1 MTEPSSQTEKQ
12 IYQGRTWRS
21 MKQNTL
27 AMTGFAIIAL
37 LVFFSIFATVLA
49 PFDPAEV
56 RILDRLQAPGAQHW
70 MGTDEFGR
78 DILSRVLYGAR
89 VSLLI
94 SSMVVLSAGI
104 VGSLMGL
111 TAGYFLG
118 ATDFIVMRI
127 VDGLMAFPALLLS
140 LAIMAALGPN
150 TVNLIIALAIVYVP
164 GFARLT
170 RNAVL
175 SIRELE
181 YVEASRAIG
190 AGHLRIMFDHV
201 LPNCLS
207 PADRSGHGG
216 LRLCHPLRSGPELS
230 GIRRSIQG
238 QLGCHSERRPRLG
251 FQCAL
256 DQHLSGNRH
265 LPFRAGRQSGRGR
278 PARHSRSEER
288 IEP

>member
-21 MKQNTL
+21 MKRNTL

-56 RILDRLQAPGAQHW
+56 RILDRLQAPGAHHW

-111 TAGYFLG
+111 AAGYYLG

-207 PADRSGHGG
+207 PLIVQATVVFGYAILSEAALSFLGFGAPSKASWGAILSDGRDWVFNAPWISIYPGIAISLFVLGANLAGDG
-216 LRLCHPLRSGPELS
+216 LRDILD
-230 GIRRSIQG
+230 
-238 QLGCHSERRPRLG
+238 PRT
-251 FQCAL
+251 
-256 DQHLSGNRH
+256 
-265 LPFRAGRQSGRGR
+265 
-278 PARHSRSEER
+278 E
-288 IEP
+288 

>member
-21 MKQNTL
+21 MKRNTL

-56 RILDRLQAPGAQHW
+56 RILDRLQAPGAHHW

-111 TAGYFLG
+111 AAGYYLG

-150 TVNLIIALAIVYVP
+150 TVNLVVALAIVYVP

-190 AGHLRIMFDHV
+190 AGHLRIMFDHI

-207 PADRSGHGG
+207 PLIVQATVVFGYAILSEAALSFLGFGAPSKASWGAILSDGRDWVFNAPWISIYPGIAISLFVLGANLAGDG
-216 LRLCHPLRSGPELS
+216 LRDILD
-230 GIRRSIQG
+230 
-238 QLGCHSERRPRLG
+238 PRT
-251 FQCAL
+251 
-256 DQHLSGNRH
+256 
-265 LPFRAGRQSGRGR
+265 
-278 PARHSRSEER
+278 E
-288 IEP
+288 

>member
-1 MTEPSSQTEKQ
+1 MTEPSSQTGKR

-21 MKQNTL
+21 MKRNTL

-56 RILDRLQAPGAQHW
+56 HILDRLQAPGAQHW

-78 DILSRVLYGAR
+78 DIFSRVLYGAR

-111 TAGYFLG
+111 AAGYFLG

-207 PADRSGHGG
+207 PLIVQATVVFGYAILSEAALSFLGFGAPSKASWGAILSDGRDWVFNAPWISIYPGIAISLFVLGANLAGDG
-216 LRLCHPLRSGPELS
+216 LRDSLD
-230 GIRRSIQG
+230 
-238 QLGCHSERRPRLG
+238 PRT
-251 FQCAL
+251 
-256 DQHLSGNRH
+256 
-265 LPFRAGRQSGRGR
+265 
-278 PARHSRSEER
+278 E
-288 IEP
+288 

>member
-21 MKQNTL
+21 MKRNTL

-56 RILDRLQAPGAQHW
+56 RILDRLQAPGAHHW

-111 TAGYFLG
+111 AAGYFLG

-150 TVNLIIALAIVYVP
+150 TVNLVVALAIVYVP

-190 AGHLRIMFDHV
+190 AGHLRIMFDHI

-207 PADRSGHGG
+207 PLIVQATVVFGYAILSEAALSFLGFGAPSKASWGAILSDGRDWVFNAPWISIYPGIAISLFVLGANLAGDG
-216 LRLCHPLRSGPELS
+216 LRDILD
-230 GIRRSIQG
+230 
-238 QLGCHSERRPRLG
+238 PRT
-251 FQCAL
+251 
-256 DQHLSGNRH
+256 
-265 LPFRAGRQSGRGR
+265 
-278 PARHSRSEER
+278 E
-288 IEP
+288 

>member
-21 MKQNTL
+21 MKRNTL

-111 TAGYFLG
+111 AAGYYLG

-150 TVNLIIALAIVYVP
+150 TVNLVVALAIVYVP

-190 AGHLRIMFDHV
+190 AGHLRIMFDHI

-207 PADRSGHGG
+207 PLIVQATVVFGYAILSEAALSFLGFGAPSKASWGAILSDGRDWVFNAPWISIYPGIAISLFVLGANLAGDG
-216 LRLCHPLRSGPELS
+216 LRDILD
-230 GIRRSIQG
+230 
-238 QLGCHSERRPRLG
+238 PRT
-251 FQCAL
+251 
-256 DQHLSGNRH
+256 
-265 LPFRAGRQSGRGR
+265 
-278 PARHSRSEER
+278 E
-288 IEP
+288 

>member
-1 MTEPSSQTEKQ
+1 MTDPSPATGIRFQ
-12 IYQGRTWRS
+12 QGRTWRS
-21 MKQNTL
+21 LSRNTL
-27 AMTGFAIIAL
+27 AMTGLGIIAL
-37 LVFFSIFATVLA
+37 LVVVSVFAPALA

-56 RILDRLQAPGAQHW
+56 HILDRLKAPDAGHW

-78 DILSRVLYGAR
+78 DIFSRVLFGAR

-94 SSMVVLSAGI
+94 SSMVVLSAGL
-104 VGSLMGL
+104 VGTLMGL
-111 TAGYFLG
+111 LAGYFLG
-118 ATDFIVMRI
+118 PVDFIVMRI

-140 LAIMAALGPN
+140 LAIMAALGPD
-150 TVNLIIALAIVYVP
+150 TLNLVIALAIVYVP

-207 PADRSGHGG
+207 PLIVQATVVFGYAILSEAALSFLGFGAPSKASWGAILSDGRDWMFKAPWISIYPGIAISLFVLGANLAGDG
-216 LRLCHPLRSGPELS
+216 LRDILDPRST
-230 GIRRSIQG
+230 
-238 QLGCHSERRPRLG
+238 
-251 FQCAL
+251 
-256 DQHLSGNRH
+256 
-265 LPFRAGRQSGRGR
+265 
-278 PARHSRSEER
+278 
-288 IEP
+288 

>member
-1 MTEPSSQTEKQ
+1 MTAHSSKTKKGFHR
-12 IYQGRTWRS
+12 GRTWRS
-21 MKQNTL
+21 LKRNTL
-27 AMTGFAIIAL
+27 AMSGFGIIAV
-37 LVFFSIFATVLA
+37 LVFFSVFAPVLA
-49 PFDPAEV
+49 PFDPGEV

-94 SSMVVLSAGI
+94 SSLVVLSAGI
-104 VGSLMGL
+104 VGATMGL
-111 TAGYFLG
+111 TAGYFMG
-118 ATDFIVMRI
+118 PADFIVMRI

-181 YVEASRAIG
+181 YVEASRAVG

-207 PADRSGHGG
+207 PLIVQATVVFGYAILSEAALSFLGFGAPSKASWGAILSDGRDWVFNAPWISIYPGIAISLFVLGANLAGDG
-216 LRLCHPLRSGPELS
+216 LRD
-230 GIRRSIQG
+230 I
-238 QLGCHSERRPRLG
+238 
-251 FQCAL
+251 L
-256 DQHLSGNRH
+256 D
-265 LPFRAGRQSGRGR
+265 P
-278 PARHSRSEER
+278 RSE
-288 IEP
+288 